1 MKKRE
6 TCDEC
11 RFLAFDRA
19 VNAYDTNR
27 ALCCDPDKPAMGARR
42 VVAVSRIG
50 LPRQI
55 ERPVWC
61 RRKKSRRDCGAP
73 TRKGKPNGMTK
84 PRVVIVSPG
93 KKKGKGKHDR
103 S

>member
-19 VNAYDTNR
+19 VNAYDVNR
-27 ALCCDPDKPAMGARR
+27 ATCCDPDKPAMGARR

-61 RRKKSRRDCGAP
+61 RRKKEPARLRRADSE
-73 TRKGKPNGMTK
+73 GKAKRRTN

-93 KKKGKGKHDR
+93 KKKGKGRHDR
-103 S
+103 L

>member
-19 VNAYDTNR
+19 VNAYDVNR
-27 ALCCDPDKPAMGARR
+27 ATCCDPDKPAMGARR

-61 RRKKSRRDCGAP
+61 RRKKEPARLRRADSEGKAKRNDKSPCGHCI
-73 TRKGKPNGMTK
+73 T
-84 PRVVIVSPG
+84 G
-93 KKKGKGKHDR
+93 KKERQGET
-103 S
+103 